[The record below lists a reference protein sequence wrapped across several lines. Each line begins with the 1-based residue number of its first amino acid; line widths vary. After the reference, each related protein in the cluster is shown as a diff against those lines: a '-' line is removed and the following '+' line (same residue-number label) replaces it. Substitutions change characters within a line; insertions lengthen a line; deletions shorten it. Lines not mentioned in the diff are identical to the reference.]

1 MSATPNTRATAT
13 RLTATGTI
21 KTGRGKL
28 VGFFVSSTTTGTLVL
43 YDATSAT
50 NQFTGTITPAAGA
63 WYPLPVPFR
72 VGLHAVIANTLDVTF
87 VFE

>member
-1 MSATPNTRATAT
+1 MSSTPNTRATVT
-13 RLTATGTI
+13 RLTATATL
-21 KTGRGKL
+21 KTTRGKL
-28 VGFFVSSTTTGTLVL
+28 VGFFVSSTTAGTIVL
-43 YDATSAT
+43 HDATAAT

-72 VGLHAVIANTLDVTF
+72 TGLHAVIGGTLDVTF